1 MQATR
6 FVFEIFQT
14 QGVERQGISYV
25 EYYFKRRT
33 GQR

>member
-6 FVFEIFQT
+6 FVFENYQT
-14 QGVERQGISYV
+14 IGGPGISYV